1 MKKKKPDGV
10 QQERP
15 GGIQNDIYELLHD
28 LVYILAA
35 VTIVF
40 VFLMRM
46 VSVVGPS
53 MTPTLLN
60 GDRLTLLSNTIYSE
74 PKQGDVVV
82 ATVPSYDKDEAIV
95 KRVIAVEGQTVDI
108 QYDVS
113 GTGTVYVDGVAQDEP
128 YINEAMLHA
137 AYNTI
142 DFPVTV
148 PEGCLF
154 VMGDNRNHSADSR
167 YPPIGIFDKRYVL
180 GKVLMVV
187 WPGQRDE
194 TDKRDFHRLG
204 AVH

>member
-1 MKKKKPDGV
+1 MNQEKPA
-10 QQERP
+10 
-15 GGIQNDIYELLHD
+15 GIQNDIYELLHD
-28 LVYILAA
+28 MVYILAA
-35 VTIVF
+35 VTLIF

-53 MTPTLLN
+53 MTPTLLD
-60 GDRLTLLSNTIYSE
+60 GDRLTLLSNTIYSD
-74 PKQGDVVV
+74 PKAGDVVV
-82 ATVPSYDKDEAIV
+82 ATVPSYNAEEAIV

-108 QYDVS
+108 RYDQS
-113 GTGTVYVDGVAQDEP
+113 GTAEVLVDGVAQDEP
-128 YINEAMLHA
+128 YINETMLHA
-137 AYNTI
+137 SYNTI

-167 YPPIGIFDKRYVL
+167 YPPIGIFDKRYIL

-194 TDKRDFHRLG
+194 SDKRDFHRLG

>member
-1 MKKKKPDGV
+1 MKKEKPEGF
-10 QQERP
+10 
-15 GGIQNDIYELLHD
+15 QNDVYELLHD
-28 LVYILAA
+28 MVYILAA
-35 VTIVF
+35 VTLVF

-60 GDRLTLLSNTIYSE
+60 GDRLTLLSNTIYSD
-74 PKQGDVVV
+74 PKPGDVVV
-82 ATVPSYDKDEAIV
+82 ATVPSYDENESIV

-108 QYDVS
+108 QYDAS
-113 GTGTVYVDGVAQDEP
+113 GAATVYVDGAAQDEP
-128 YINEAMLHA
+128 YINETMLRA
-137 AYNTI
+137 SYNTI

-148 PEGCLF
+148 PEGCVF

-167 YPPIGIFDKRYVL
+167 YPAIGIFDKRYVL
-180 GKVLMVV
+180 GKVLLVV

-194 TDKRDFHRLG
+194 FDKKDFHRLG

>member
-1 MKKKKPDGV
+1 MKQEKPAGV
-10 QQERP
+10 Q
-15 GGIQNDIYELLHD
+15 NDVYELLHD
-28 LVYILAA
+28 MVYILAA
-35 VTIVF
+35 VTLLF

-60 GDRLTLLSNTIYSE
+60 GDRLTLLSNTLYQE
-74 PKQGDVVV
+74 PKAGDVVV
-82 ATVPSYDKDEAIV
+82 ATVPSYDPEEAIV
-95 KRVIAVEGQTVDI
+95 KRVIAVEGQSVDI
-108 QYDVS
+108 SYD
-113 GTGTVYVDGVAQDEP
+113 GTGAATVYVDGVALDEP
-128 YINEAMLHA
+128 YINETMLHA
-137 AYNTI
+137 SYNTI
-142 DFPVTV
+142 EFPVTV

-194 TDKRDFHRLG
+194 GDKRDFHRLG